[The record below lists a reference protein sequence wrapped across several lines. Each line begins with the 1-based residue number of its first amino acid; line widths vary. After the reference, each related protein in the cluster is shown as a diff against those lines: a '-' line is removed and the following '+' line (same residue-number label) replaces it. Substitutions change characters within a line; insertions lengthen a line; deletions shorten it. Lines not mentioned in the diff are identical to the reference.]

1 MGKIEVKLSV
11 EGNPEGGGDKNDE
24 VVSAGGGLIIRH
36 EGDPESKLV
45 KLQQQVI
52 AFNLL
57 VAQQ

>member
-11 EGNPEGGGDKNDE
+11 EGNPEGGGDKHDE

-45 KLQQQVI
+45 ELQQ
-52 AFNLL
+52 L
-57 VAQQ
+57 